1 MRFYPLSLA
10 LVCACFTLS
19 AAPWGVAGSCQ
30 EVASFAP
37 VADQVRKYVDQYGAA
52 NVLLVADI
60 DNTLLAMDNT
70 LGSDQWFEWQ
80 IYLLANEPDSPM
92 LVAKDFGGLLEV
104 QGLLFATTHM
114 HPPEADQPELVAQM
128 QDQGIDTVVLTSRGD
143 DYRPATIRELKRSG
157 YEFASTAPTI
167 NLFAR
172 SGSFV
177 RESDSRFTP
186 YDLKQPEQSGL
197 SAAEVK
203 AFRLSSTP
211 REVSYGDGVMM
222 VAGQH
227 KGAMLLILLHMIDHK
242 YKAVVYVDDHGRHV
256 LSVYDALTRRG
267 YEVSAMR
274 YTHQDV
280 CVKRFNYAAAPKQAS
295 AKRWKEIDRAL
306 DFFKAPQVEAETVA
320 P

>member
-1 MRFYPLSLA
+1 M
-10 LVCACFTLS
+10 
-19 AAPWGVAGSCQ
+19 AGGCQ

-37 VADQVRKYVDQYGAA
+37 VSDQVQQYVDQFGSS
-52 NVLLVADI
+52 NVLLVVDI
-60 DNTLLAMDNT
+60 DNTLLAMDNQ

-80 IYLLANEPDSPM
+80 SYLLSNEPESPM
-92 LVAKDFGGLLEV
+92 LVAKDFGGLLQV

-114 HPPEADQPELVAQM
+114 HPPEADQPELVAKM
-128 QDQGIDTVVLTSRGD
+128 QDLDIDTVVLTSRGD

-167 NLFAR
+167 DLFER
-172 SGSFV
+172 DGNGL
-177 RESDSRFTP
+177 RESDTRFTP
-186 YDLKQPEQSGL
+186 YDLKNSDRYGL
-197 SAAEVK
+197 TTEEAK
-203 AFRLSSTP
+203 AFRLSGSP
-211 REVSYGDGVMM
+211 RQVSYGDGVMM

-227 KGAMLLILLHMIDHK
+227 KGAMLLILMHMIEHK

-280 CVKRFNYAAAPKQAS
+280 CVKQFNYGTAPKRA
-295 AKRWKEIDRAL
+295 ATKRWREINHAL
-306 DFFKAPQVEAETVA
+306 SFFKPTQAEPELVA